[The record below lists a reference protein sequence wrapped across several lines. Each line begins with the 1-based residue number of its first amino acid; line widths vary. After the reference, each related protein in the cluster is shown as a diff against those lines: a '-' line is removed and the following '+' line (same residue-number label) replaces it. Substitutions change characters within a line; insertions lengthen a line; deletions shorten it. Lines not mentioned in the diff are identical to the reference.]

1 MHFEKPMNIIK
12 SNIFSLLFILTII
25 SCKTD
30 LDNNKMNQK
39 EIGVQSVKVLW
50 NSFLE
55 KNLDNINKEIP
66 ISFYFC
72 DNKKDADECAEL
84 VVKGIKRATATSLWW
99 FEKNNEILPK
109 IGDQYIVTDWS
120 GNAKAVI
127 ETTKIKQV
135 TYNKITSEFAEI
147 EGEGD
152 KSLEYWKRVHK
163 DYYTREME
171 PFNEQFDE
179 NMIIVCEQFKIV
191 YLK

>member
-1 MHFEKPMNIIK
+1 MNEIEEN
-12 SNIFSLLFILTII
+12 NISGD
-25 SCKTD
+25 S
-30 LDNNKMNQK
+30 
-39 EIGVQSVKVLW
+39 LW
-50 NSFLE
+50 NDFLS
-55 KNLDNINKEIP
+55 KYSNHKTKDKP
-66 ISFYFC
+66 VSFYFC

-84 VVKGIKRATATSLWW
+84 VVKGVKRATATSLWW

-127 ETTKIKQV
+127 ETTKIEQV
-135 TYNKITSEFAEI
+135 PYNKITSEFAKI

-163 DYYTREME
+163 DYYTREMK

-179 NMIIVCEQFKIV
+179 NMIIVCEQFKAV

>member
-1 MHFEKPMNIIK
+1 
-12 SNIFSLLFILTII
+12 
-25 SCKTD
+25 
-30 LDNNKMNQK
+30 MNQK

>member
-1 MHFEKPMNIIK
+1 MIQKK
-12 SNIFSLLFILTII
+12 
-25 SCKTD
+25 
-30 LDNNKMNQK
+30 NNESEMKINK
-39 EIGVQSVKVLW
+39 QSVENLW
-50 NSFLE
+50 SDFIKDNPE
-55 KNLDNINKEIP
+55 NKNKDTP

-109 IGDQYIVTDWS
+109 IGDQYIVTDWD

-127 ETTKIKQV
+127 ETIKIEQV
-135 TYNKITSEFAEI
+135 SYNKITSEFAEI

-163 DYYTREME
+163 DYYTREMK
-171 PFNEQFDE
+171 PYNEQFDE
-179 NMIIVCEQFKIV
+179 KMIIVCEQFKAI